1 MNLAGVL
8 PWTYWRFFV
17 IVGLLAVGNV
27 FCMACPF
34 MLPRELGRRLGLATR
49 HWPAPLRSKWLA
61 VVLLA
66 LFFWAYEAL
75 ALWNSPLWTAWIV
88 VAYFVGAFVVDTLFR
103 GASFCKY
110 VCPIGQFQF
119 VSSLVSPFE
128 VRLKDRTSA
137 PRCVTHDCL
146 RGNASAARMRARLCT
161 SRKKPGTWTARSAW
175 TACAPVPMTTSACS
189 LPVLPAAELHRDPL
203 RSSIGRFSRRPD
215 LAALALVLL
224 VGAFAGA
231 AAMVSPFAASVS
243 SSGLRA
249 AAFFAAALA
258 AATALAAAAS
268 AAG

>member
-1 MNLAGVL
+1 MLAAAVVADGFLGDQMAAMNLAGVL

-88 VAYFVGAFVVDTLFR
+88 VAYFVAAFVVDTLFR

-128 VRLKDRTSA
+128 VRLKERT
-137 PRCVTHDCL
+137 CL
-146 RGNASAARMRARLCT
+146 RHLRDPRLPARQRQAARM
-161 SRKKPGTWTARSAW
+161 
-175 TACAPVPMTTSACS
+175 
-189 LPVLPAAELHRDPL
+189 
-203 RSSIGRFSRRPD
+203 
-215 LAALALVLL
+215 
-224 VGAFAGA
+224 
-231 AAMVSPFAASVS
+231 
-243 SSGLRA
+243 
-249 AAFFAAALA
+249 
-258 AATALAAAAS
+258 
-268 AAG
+268 